1 MDRQPLLSK
10 LSSWGTDLHMGI
22 MIGLP
27 LQVTL
32 LGITLAAFLIL
43 DVILIHT
50 PRQKKLVNAIT

>member
-22 MIGLP
+22 RLGLP

-50 PRQKKLVNAIT
+50 P